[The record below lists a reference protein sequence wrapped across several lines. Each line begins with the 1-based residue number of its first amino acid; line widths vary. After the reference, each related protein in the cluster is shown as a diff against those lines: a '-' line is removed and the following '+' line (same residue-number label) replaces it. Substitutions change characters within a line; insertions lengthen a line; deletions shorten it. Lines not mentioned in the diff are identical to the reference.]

1 MPFVFMKYS
10 KYNYLF
16 KSRYG
21 FLLYN
26 SASNAFIKLS
36 EKLFLMLDGI
46 EKGISTIDQLDSNV
60 VESLYKAKIFVDD
73 DNVVLYKKRLQYY
86 FNTFDSTN
94 LGLAIAPTTNCN
106 FSCVYCYEGSRKPMY
121 MSADVENAI
130 LRFIKSHKRVE
141 KLNLIWYGGE
151 PLLGFESI
159 KRLLNG
165 IDKISNL
172 KLCKHTMTTKGF
184 LLTEEKALFFREYP
198 LDCVQITIDGNK
210 EMHNCRRKLS
220 VGNVGT
226 YDTIV
231 SNIDTFISINP
242 NTRIAIRANLD
253 HSNLNTFVEEYND
266 LTNRWKEK
274 NVIVY
279 PAFVQDF
286 RSIIKNVSEDN
297 FAINGCR
304 DVCLTSS
311 EKLAFFEELRKKF
324 NLKINFTPQYA
335 IGGCGATVLNYY
347 VVGPEG
353 ELYKCWNDI
362 GNKDAIVGNVLSDKI
377 TNYDLLSR
385 YLAGPSMSDDAKC
398 IDCKLYPICDGGCT
412 WNRHKNI
419 FEGAKIDLCSNRSA
433 NPQKSFELY
442 YEQIN
447 NL

>member
-1 MPFVFMKYS
+1 MKYS

-16 KSRYG
+16 ESKYG

-26 SASNAFIKLS
+26 SASNAFLKLS
-36 EKLFLMLDGI
+36 ENLYALLAAV
-46 EKGISTIDQLDSNV
+46 EKGEIEVNQLDENTT
-60 VESLYKAKIFVDD
+60 ETLCKAKILVENDD
-73 DNVVLYKKRLQYY
+73 VVLYKKRLQYY

-106 FSCVYCYEGSRKPMY
+106 FSCVYCYEGSRKPIY
-121 MSADVENAI
+121 MSVEVENA
-130 LRFIKSHKRVE
+130 LLQFIKSHKRVE
-141 KLNLIWYGGE
+141 KLNLTWYGGE
-151 PLLGFESI
+151 PLLGFDSI

-165 IDKISNL
+165 ISKIDNL
-172 KLCKHTMTTKGF
+172 SLSKHTMTTNGY
-184 LLTEEKALFFREYP
+184 LLTEEKALFFRDYP

-210 EMHNCRRKLS
+210 EMHNCRRKLC
-220 VGNVGT
+220 VGNGET

-231 SNIDTFISINP
+231 NNIDTFISYNP

-253 HSNLNTFVEEYND
+253 HTNLETFIEEYNE
-266 LTNRWKEK
+266 LTERWKGD

-286 RSIIKNVSEDN
+286 RSITQEVSEDN

-311 EKLAFFEELRKKF
+311 EKLAFFEELHRKF

-362 GNKDAIVGNVLSDKI
+362 GNKEAIVGNVLEDKI

-385 YLAGPSMSDDAKC
+385 YLAGPSMSDDTKC
-398 IDCKLYPICDGGCT
+398 LACKLYPICDGGCA
-412 WNRHKNI
+412 WNRHKNL
-419 FEGAKIDLCSNRSA
+419 FEGAKIDLCSNRAA